1 MTYECLECGMVFES
15 DQANPECPNEQSGLE
30 SHAVRLMTPTEPMAP
45 RAKRRSRF
53 RLFRR

>member
-15 DQANPECPNEQSGLE
+15 DYSNPECPNEQSGLE
-30 SHAVRLMTPTEPMAP
+30 SHAVRPITPAEPRAR